1 MVRYF
6 WTSYSLLESMI
17 AVGFSWPSITPC
29 CREVKTSPKLIVTA
43 LAPSSLKV
51 SRYSLLP
58 ATRNLIPF
66 MSSGV
71 VIGCFEFVSSRYP
84 LTPIPRPTIPFSS
97 SHFMA
102 RAPIGPSATLLAT
115 SIDG

>member
-1 MVRYF
+1 M
-6 WTSYSLLESMI
+6 
-17 AVGFSWPSITPC
+17 
-29 CREVKTSPKLIVTA
+29 
-43 LAPSSLKV
+43 
-51 SRYSLLP
+51 LP

-66 MSSGV
+66 MSSGEE
-71 VIGCFEFVSSRYP
+71 IGRFEFVSSLYP

-102 RAPIGPSATLLAT
+102 RAPMGPSATLLAT